1 MNNTPLL
8 GLLAVAGATLSI
20 NAAWAQQDYPNKP
33 IRLVTMFAPG
43 SNSDQ
48 TARFAGAKV
57 SEQMGVSFIIE
68 NKAGGGGLAALRDV
82 YRAQPM
88 GYSVL
93 QSNTAFV
100 GNTLA
105 FKEPLYRIEDY
116 TSVGVLGE
124 GYYGLIFHNSV
135 PVKTLAEFVA
145 YAKANPGKLNYGSL
159 GPAAGSTLN
168 AERFKQ
174 AAGIDMVG
182 IPFKGGEPVS
192 IALLAGQIQVY
203 WATLGTAR
211 NRMQNPQISGLAVTA
226 PKRVK
231 ILPDLPTF
239 KEAGFPT
246 MDASSWQAW
255 FAPAAI
261 PKHMLDKLREGFVK
275 ASKTP
280 EWQTRMERNEL
291 DEFDGTPDQFMAR
304 LKKEQAQLAADY
316 KRLNL
321 PQE

>member
-1 MNNTPLL
+1 MKQALL
-8 GLLAVAGATLSI
+8 WRSLAMAGAALLP
-20 NAAWAQQDYPNKP
+20 AAAAAQDYPNKP

-43 SNSDQ
+43 SNSDA
-48 TARFAGAKV
+48 TARFSGVKL
-57 SEQMGVSFIIE
+57 SEQLGVNVLID
-68 NKAGGGGLAALRDV
+68 NKPGGGGIAALRDV

-88 GYSVL
+88 GYSIL
-93 QSNTAFV
+93 QSNTSFV

-105 FKEPLYRIEDY
+105 FKEPGYRIEDY
-116 TSVGVLGE
+116 TAIGVLGE
-124 GYYGLIFHNSV
+124 GYYGMIFHNSV

-145 YAKANPGKLNYGSL
+145 YAKAHPGKLNYGSL

-192 IALLAGQIQVY
+192 IALLAGDVHVY
-203 WATLGTAR
+203 WATMGTAR
-211 NRMQNPQISGLAVTA
+211 NRMQNPQIRGLAVTSPERA
-226 PKRVK
+226 S

-239 KEAGFPT
+239 KELGYPM

-255 FAPAAI
+255 FAPAAM
-261 PKHMLDKLREGFVK
+261 PAPMLAKLREGFAK
-275 ASKTP
+275 ASKGQD
-280 EWQTRMERNEL
+280 WQTRMERNEL
-291 DEFDGTPDQFMAR
+291 DPFTGTPDQFMVR

-316 KRLNL
+316 KRLNIT
-321 PQE
+321 QE